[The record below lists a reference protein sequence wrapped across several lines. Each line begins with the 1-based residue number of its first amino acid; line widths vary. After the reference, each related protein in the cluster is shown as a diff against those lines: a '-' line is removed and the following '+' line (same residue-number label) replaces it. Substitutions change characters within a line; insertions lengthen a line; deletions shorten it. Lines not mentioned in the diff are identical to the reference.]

1 MIRPFRAETERY
13 GHYSVAGESVW
24 EHPFLWGSKRT
35 GPDLARVGKRYSD
48 DWHRAH
54 LINPRDVVPESKMP
68 AFPWLQDNVLDG
80 EYTAKKMEVLRGLGV
95 PYTDEDIAGA
105 KEAVE
110 GVAEMDALIAYLQH
124 LGTVLSDR

>member
-1 MIRPFRAETERY
+1 
-13 GHYSVAGESVW
+13 
-24 EHPFLWGSKRT
+24 
-35 GPDLARVGKRYSD
+35 
-48 DWHRAH
+48 
-54 LINPRDVVPESKMP
+54 
-68 AFPWLQDNVLDG
+68 
-80 EYTAKKMEVLRGLGV
+80 VLRGLGV